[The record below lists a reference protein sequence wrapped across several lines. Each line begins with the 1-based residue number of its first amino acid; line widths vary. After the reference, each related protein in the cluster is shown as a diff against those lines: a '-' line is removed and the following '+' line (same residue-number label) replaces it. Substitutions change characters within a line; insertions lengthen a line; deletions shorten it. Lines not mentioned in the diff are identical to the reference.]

1 MSNLKQNGELRWAPS
16 YLRRRGQMTRA
27 QKIAW
32 RENWDDFGITF
43 EHDKTID
50 LELVYPGGR
59 PLVVEIGFG
68 MGENLIHL
76 ATTNSNCRFLG
87 IEVHKP
93 GIGAALKSIAEQ
105 EISNTRVM
113 RGDAR
118 LILEDHIVTPAF
130 DRVLIFFPDPWP
142 NPGDTHRRLFQED
155 FVSLLESRMKPEATL
170 HLATDVDSYADWASE
185 IMAAK
190 QGWKTAPDIEENWQR
205 IASKYEQKGL
215 ACGNRIHDL
224 AFSRIRNV

>member
-32 RENWDDFGITF
+32 RENWDDFRITF
-43 EHDKTID
+43 EHHKTID
-50 LELVYPGGR
+50 LDSVFQGDD
-59 PLVVEIGFG
+59 PLVLEIGFG

-76 ATTNSNCRFLG
+76 GTTNPTYRFLG

-105 EISNTRVM
+105 EITNTRVM

-118 LILEDHIVTPAF
+118 LILEDHITAPIF

-142 NPGDTHRRLFQED
+142 NPGGTHRRLFQSD
-155 FVSLLESRMKPEATL
+155 FISLLESRMRPEATL
-170 HLATDVDSYADWASE
+170 HLATDVDSYAEWATE
-185 IMAAK
+185 IMATK
-190 QGWKTAPDIEENWQR
+190 LNWKPMPSIEANWQR
-205 IASKYEQKGL
+205 IASKYEQKGR
-215 ACGNRIHDL
+215 AKGNRIHDL
-224 AFSRIRNV
+224 AYSRIQNV